1 MNIALLLNL
10 CVIPISLIGFY
21 QAYQQVGKQIFI
33 YYTEISNLIALVS
46 SILYVIG
53 IHVSDL
59 RYTAVCMLSMTALI
73 SLLVLSSMDGGIR
86 KNMIEGNTLCH
97 HTLVPLLTL
106 LSYVFFETH
115 SKAYYYPVL
124 ISLIYGLCMYYL
136 NYMKRMEGPYPFF
149 KIYEV
154 GFKMALAWLIVLVL
168 AILLISFG
176 VIRIAG

>member
-1 MNIALLLNL
+1 MDIAFFLNL
-10 CVIPISLIGFY
+10 CIIPISLIGFY

-46 SILYVIG
+46 SILYVLG
-53 IHVSDL
+53 IHMSDL
-59 RYTAVCMLSMTALI
+59 RYTAVCMLAMTALI
-73 SLLVLSSMDGGIR
+73 SFFVLSPMDGGIR

-97 HTLVPLLTL
+97 HTLVPLLAL
-106 LSYVFFETH
+106 ISYVLFETH

-124 ISLIYGLCMYYL
+124 ISLAYGLWMYYL
-136 NYMKRMEGPYPFF
+136 NYKKKMEGPYPFF

-154 GFKMALAWLIVLVL
+154 GFKMAVVWLIVLVA

-176 VIRIAG
+176 VIWIAG

>member
-33 YYTEISNLIALVS
+33 YYTEISNLIALLS
-46 SILYVIG
+46 SILYVLG
-53 IHVSDL
+53 IRISDL

-73 SLLVLSSMDGGIR
+73 SLFVLSPMDGGIR

-97 HTLVPLLTL
+97 HTLVPLLTFI
-106 LSYVFFETH
+106 SYVFFEVH

-124 ISLIYGLCMYYL
+124 ISLVYGLWMYYL
-136 NYMKRMEGPYPFF
+136 NYKKKMEGPYPFF

-154 GFKMALAWLIVLVL
+154 GFKMAVVWLIILVA

-176 VIRIAG
+176 VIWIAG